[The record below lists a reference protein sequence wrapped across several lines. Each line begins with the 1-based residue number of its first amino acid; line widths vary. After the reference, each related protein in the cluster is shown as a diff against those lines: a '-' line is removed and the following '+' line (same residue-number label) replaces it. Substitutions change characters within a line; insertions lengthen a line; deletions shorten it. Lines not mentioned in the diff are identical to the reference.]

1 MALNIKG
8 MTPPEIPPG
17 TELSDRDV
25 WQLYNKALSMQ
36 AEEDRKANAAPAADS
51 RMNNLSAYTTNAQ
64 IAELAQGNTE
74 ATRAF
79 TLRRDNLWDTQN
91 SRFEQDVQGQKLKL
105 GELAI
110 QRAQTEAQRAE
121 EDLIAEQNRNLAAE
135 FLMPV
140 SHAKAMEELRE
151 LENKNRLTENELAR
165 QDYYKDLLTK
175 PEPQK
180 SSVTPATTANT
191 LLEVESIQDAG
202 PAWDS
207 IRELEATHNVPAA
220 TLNQLYTG
228 RLAITYTTPMEM
240 VKDIGINPPDSNV
253 IAINAVDTQTTG
265 LIDDALAKNMPPDKA
280 LKQVITDLG
289 LDKASKEYKQ
299 KTVDLAYA
307 VMKRYNDAGEAALKD
322 AQAAIAAHNER
333 MAQSAASQLQSIPQQ
348 VSTSAG
354 VLAILNSTQQAMQD
368 LLTASE
374 SAKAGGTGSAPYSA
388 MLEEKAYGKA
398 GISPMMAEAMQPE
411 QIRKAV
417 MQHLIKENEGDL
429 QFTSWMQDQAGKPPA
444 QRDPRLETFLDAI
457 VTPFNKGYEQA
468 RQEEIKKA
476 EQRDKITM
484 DNLEKGLITEWDVA
498 GKPVTFSD
506 PARAQEYR
514 TADTSKRMEIAAKE
528 KDRIESEITAWKGN
542 ETFRSLPPAD
552 QAEIR
557 SDIEAAR
564 LLLASDTVD
573 PNSGFMKEKGLRTKK
588 EVQSWMEGTI
598 KANGFKIDVPE
609 IAGKNDEKGF
619 FGRLFGFWRGDNEQA
634 PAIQQPAS
642 TPATQQPNMVERGN
656 IDLSSRPKVNMP
668 DGKIATIR
676 SISIEENGVEV
687 LIPTVV
693 NGRIVSDQDAVRHY
707 KTTGEHLGKFSTID
721 DANEYAEQLH
731 LNEAKKEQIEQPQ
744 PATDIPLV
752 KSRAEAEALPP
763 GTSFRTPDGS
773 IMKVPERKPADQPAQ
788 PGQQSAQP
796 EVLIT
801 DEMLETI
808 KEPVFTNEQQRQRIE
823 REALDIKFD
832 EDMVK
837 RLAGKIIKR
846 VGNQAI
852 DKISTTAKSIGGKLL
867 GVVNAVNYPVELL
880 GGTVLDTVKSV
891 DAAAMKAIDA
901 IFLSPT
907 ERREMTNKAYVKIV
921 DMLRKEYIREQLEK
935 ENRQ

>member
-1 MALNIKG
+1 MALNLKG
-8 MTPPEIPPG
+8 MTPPAIPPG

-25 WQLYNKALSMQ
+25 WRLRNEALSKQ
-36 AEEDRKANAAPAADS
+36 AAEERARNAATASDAQSPKIAGYASTGIPGQVQTLYADQ

-64 IAELAQGNTE
+64 IAELAQGNSD
-74 ATRAF
+74 AARAF

-91 SRFEQDVQGQKLKL
+91 RRFEQDVQGQKLRL
-105 GELAI
+105 GELQI

-165 QDYYKDLLTK
+165 QDYYKNLLTK

-180 SSVTPATTANT
+180 SSVTPATTAST
-191 LLEVESIQDAG
+191 LLEAESIQDAG
-202 PAWDS
+202 PAWDNLKVLS
-207 IRELEATHNVPAA
+207 TTHNVPSQ

-240 VKDIGINPPDSNV
+240 VKDIGIKPPESDI

-265 LIDDALAKNMPPDKA
+265 LIDDALANNMPPDKA

-299 KTVDLAYA
+299 KAVDLAYA

-333 MAQSAASQLQSIPQQ
+333 MAQAATNQLQSIPQQ

-354 VLAILNSTQQAMQD
+354 VLAILQSTAQSMQD

-444 QRDPRLETFLDAI
+444 QRDQRLETFLDAI
-457 VTPFNKGYEQA
+457 VLPFNKGYEQA
-468 RQEEIKKA
+468 RQEEIKKS

-484 DNLEKGLITEWDVA
+484 DNLEKGLTTEWNEQ

-506 PARAQEYR
+506 PARAEEYR
-514 TADTSKRMEIAAKE
+514 RADTAKRREIAARE
-528 KDRIESEITAWKGN
+528 TADILAWKGN
-542 ETFRSLPPAD
+542 ETFRKLPPAD

-564 LLLASDTVD
+564 LILQSDTVD
-573 PNSGFMKEKGLRTKK
+573 PNSGFMKEKGLKTKK
-588 EVQSWMEGTI
+588 EVQSWMNAQV

-609 IAGKNDEKGF
+609 ITGKNDEKGF
-619 FGRLFGFWRGDNEQA
+619 FSRLFGFWGGDNEQA
-634 PAIQQPAS
+634 PA
-642 TPATQQPNMVERGN
+642 TQQP
-656 IDLSSRPKVNMP
+656 ISATPTAPKPSMTQAQEQSAF
-668 DGKIATIR
+668 AT
-676 SISIEENGVEV
+676 
-687 LIPTVV
+687 
-693 NGRIVSDQDAVRHY
+693 A
-707 KTTGEHLGKFSTID
+707 
-721 DANEYAEQLH
+721 
-731 LNEAKKEQIEQPQ
+731 PQ
-744 PATDIPLV
+744 QAPPAQASADIPLV

-763 GTSFRTPDGS
+763 GTSFRTPDGR
-773 IMKVPERKPADQPAQ
+773 IMKVPERMPADQPAQ
-788 PGQQSAQP
+788 PGQQPAQP
-796 EVLIT
+796 EQLIT

-808 KEPVFTNEQQRQRIE
+808 KEPMFSSENQRQRLE
-823 REALDIKFD
+823 REALDIEFD
-832 EDMVK
+832 EDTVK
-837 RLAGKIIKR
+837 RLAGRIVKR
-846 VGNQAI
+846 VGGQAME
-852 DKISTTAKSIGGKLL
+852 KVTGAAKSIGGKLL
-867 GVVNAVNYPVELL
+867 GIVNAVNYPVELL
-880 GGTVLDTVKSV
+880 GGTVLETVRTV

-907 ERREMTNKAYVKIV
+907 ERREMTNKAYVKMI

>member
-8 MTPPEIPPG
+8 MTPPAIPPG

-25 WQLYNKALSMQ
+25 WRLRNEALSKQ
-36 AEEDRKANAAPAADS
+36 AAEERARKTAESANANPVQISGYASTGIPGKLEVLSSDP
-51 RMNNLSAYTTNAQ
+51 RMSNLSAYTTNAQ
-64 IAELAQGNTE
+64 IAELAQGNSD
-74 ATRAF
+74 AARAF

-91 SRFEQDVQGQKLKL
+91 SRFEQDVQGQKLRL
-105 GELAI
+105 GELQI

-135 FLMPV
+135 FMMPV

-180 SSVTPATTANT
+180 SSVTPASTANT

-202 PAWDS
+202 PAWDNLKVLS
-207 IRELEATHNVPAA
+207 TTHNVPSQ

-240 VKDIGINPPDSNV
+240 VKDIGINPPDSDIV
-253 IAINAVDTQTTG
+253 AINAVDTQTAG
-265 LIDDALAKNMPPDKA
+265 LIDDALSKSLPPDKA

-299 KTVDLAYA
+299 KAVDLAYA

-333 MAQSAASQLQSIPQQ
+333 MAQAATNQLQSIPQQ

-354 VLAILNSTQQAMQD
+354 VLAILQSTAQSMQD

-374 SAKAGGTGSAPYSA
+374 SAKAGGSGSAPYAA
-388 MLEEKAYGKA
+388 MLEEKAYGKV

-484 DNLEKGLITEWDVA
+484 DNLEKGLITKWDAA

-506 PARAQEYR
+506 PVKAREYE

-542 ETFRSLPPAD
+542 ETFRSLPPSD

-564 LLLASDTVD
+564 LILQSDTVD
-573 PNSGFMKEKGLRTKK
+573 PNSGFMKEKGLKTKK
-588 EVQSWMEGTI
+588 EVQSWIAGTI

-609 IAGKNDEKGF
+609 ITGKNDEKGF
-619 FGRLFGFWRGDNEQA
+619 FSKLFGFWGGDNEQ
-634 PAIQQPAS
+634 
-642 TPATQQPNMVERGN
+642 
-656 IDLSSRPKVNMP
+656 
-668 DGKIATIR
+668 
-676 SISIEENGVEV
+676 
-687 LIPTVV
+687 
-693 NGRIVSDQDAVRHY
+693 
-707 KTTGEHLGKFSTID
+707 
-721 DANEYAEQLH
+721 
-731 LNEAKKEQIEQPQ
+731 
-744 PATDIPLV
+744 
-752 KSRAEAEALPP
+752 
-763 GTSFRTPDGS
+763 
-773 IMKVPERKPADQPAQ
+773 
-788 PGQQSAQP
+788 
-796 EVLIT
+796 
-801 DEMLETI
+801 
-808 KEPVFTNEQQRQRIE
+808 
-823 REALDIKFD
+823 
-832 EDMVK
+832 
-837 RLAGKIIKR
+837 
-846 VGNQAI
+846 
-852 DKISTTAKSIGGKLL
+852 
-867 GVVNAVNYPVELL
+867 
-880 GGTVLDTVKSV
+880 
-891 DAAAMKAIDA
+891 
-901 IFLSPT
+901 
-907 ERREMTNKAYVKIV
+907 
-921 DMLRKEYIREQLEK
+921 
-935 ENRQ
+935 

>member
-25 WQLYNKALSMQ
+25 WQLRNKALSMQ

-51 RMNNLSAYTTNAQ
+51 QAPKIAGYASTGIPGQVQTLYADPRMNNLSAYTTNAQ
-64 IAELAQGNTE
+64 IAELAQGNTD

-191 LLEVESIQDAG
+191 LLGVESIRDAN
-202 PAWDS
+202 PAWDNLAS
-207 IRELEATHNVPAA
+207 ISVSHNVPLN
-220 TLNQLYTG
+220 TINQLYVG
-228 RLAITYTTPMEM
+228 RLSATYDTPMEM
-240 VKDIGINPPDSNV
+240 MQDIGINPPNTDIV
-253 IAINAVDTQTTG
+253 AINAVDMQTTG

-484 DNLEKGLITEWDVA
+484 DNLEKGLTTEWNEQ

-506 PARAQEYR
+506 PARAEEYR
-514 TADTSKRMEIAAKE
+514 RADTAKRREIAARE
-528 KDRIESEITAWKGN
+528 TADILAWKGN
-542 ETFRSLPPAD
+542 ETFRRLPPAD

-588 EVQSWMEGTI
+588 EVQSWIAGTI
-598 KANGFKIDVPE
+598 KANGFKIEVPE

-619 FGRLFGFWRGDNEQA
+619 FGRLFDFWGGDNEQA
-634 PAIQQPAS
+634 PAIQQPAA
-642 TPATQQPNMVERGN
+642 TPASKEPAMTQAQ
-656 IDLSSRPKVNMP
+656 
-668 DGKIATIR
+668 
-676 SISIEENGVEV
+676 
-687 LIPTVV
+687 
-693 NGRIVSDQDAVRHY
+693 
-707 KTTGEHLGKFSTID
+707 
-721 DANEYAEQLH
+721 EQS
-731 LNEAKKEQIEQPQ
+731 AFAAAPQ
-744 PATDIPLV
+744 QASPAPAAADIPLV

-773 IMKVPERKPADQPAQ
+773 IMKVPERMPADQPAQ
-788 PGQQSAQP
+788 PDQQPAQS

-808 KEPVFTNEQQRQRIE
+808 KEPMFSSEKQRQRIE
-823 REALDIKFD
+823 REALDIEFD

-852 DKISTTAKSIGGKLL
+852 DKISSTAKSIGGKLL

-880 GGTVLDTVKSV
+880 GGTVLETVKSV

-907 ERREMTNKAYVKIV
+907 ERREMTNKAYVKMI

-935 ENRQ
+935 ENRK